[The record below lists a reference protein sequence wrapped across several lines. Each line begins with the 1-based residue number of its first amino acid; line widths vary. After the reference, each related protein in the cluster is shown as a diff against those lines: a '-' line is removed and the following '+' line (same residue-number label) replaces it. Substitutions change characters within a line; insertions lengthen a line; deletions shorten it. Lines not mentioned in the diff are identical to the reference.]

1 MTARFYMDR
10 LLLRGRLFQ
19 ERFIYILFDKKFL
32 TWPKKWILAEVKL
45 DCGSWEVIRGHE
57 RSRIIPGRV
66 LFISSSRNSN
76 SILST
81 PAGRQPFLFP
91 FIHQV
96 NLKTIF
102 NCALIWYTVYLH
114 IFLDAQQLGWVLVS
128 FCTLD
133 HNFQSS
139 CCIGSQLFRLV
150 PPHQKLKIVEINFK
164 VDAWLQ
170 CNNKRYWW
178 QCIEM
183 FKVKTGKSALPSL
196 CDSVT
201 RHHKHIR
208 YKCHLRSVKNDSF
221 QNFQI
226 EDEKIWEGL
235 NSDFWAR
242 ISKMKKSLWLPD
254 SALF

>member
-1 MTARFYMDR
+1 M
-10 LLLRGRLFQ
+10 
-19 ERFIYILFDKKFL
+19 
-32 TWPKKWILAEVKL
+32 
-45 DCGSWEVIRGHE
+45 
-57 RSRIIPGRV
+57 
-66 LFISSSRNSN
+66 
-76 SILST
+76 
-81 PAGRQPFLFP
+81 
-91 FIHQV
+91 
-96 NLKTIF
+96 
-102 NCALIWYTVYLH
+102 
-114 IFLDAQQLGWVLVS
+114 S

-150 PPHQKLKIVEINFK
+150 PPHQKLKIIEINFK
-164 VDAWLQ
+164 ADAWLQ

-221 QNFQI
+221 QNFRI

-242 ISKMKKSLWLPD
+242 ISKMKKNTLFARFSLKLKINYFRWMKHYRDRNKSSKFNLVLVHHLKWNTPMVFSLFIISLYGQRFHFRKLKIQHYQVTFSPD
-254 SALF
+254 RKSISYIWNA